1 MKYNGRQVVKVN
13 KITPVGGGLLAI
25 GDYSQLEIFIAAIL
39 SGEQKLL
46 DALASGDDIH
56 AWVAS
61 QIFPELKGMS
71 IKEIKKNHKLARSKS
86 KQVSFGILYQ
96 KKPTTAEMETVYELF
111 FNTFTSLKRWV
122 DDTKQ
127 FCKENGY
134 VETPFGRFRKLPD
147 AKLTDRRDLS
157 LINAALRRAVNSPI
171 QSTASDCAFIACVTI
186 DSILERLKMK
196 SQFLG
201 GVHDSIIVDAYPGE
215 TFEVCEVMKHA
226 TTELTHDFMHGF
238 RLNFDMGIGHSWG
251 RQLEIKKEWSE
262 GNRRFYLLE
271 GGDIDFV
278 YLKKELTIGYG
289 NKLKYESVE
298 LGDDIEYESRV
309 HDWVPQSKKQI
320 SVTISI
326 PEFNIDFSTIE
337 KEIIYEN

>member
-1 MKYNGRQVVKVN
+1 M
-13 KITPVGGGLLAI
+13 
-25 GDYSQLEIFIAAIL
+25 AAIL
-39 SGEQKLL
+39 SGEKKLL

-61 QIFPELKGMS
+61 QIFPELKGLS

-86 KQVSFGILYQ
+86 KQVYFGILYQ

-111 FNTFTSLKRWV
+111 FNTFTSLKKWV

-127 FCKENGY
+127 FCRENGY

-147 AKLTDRRDLS
+147 AMLTDRRDIS

-171 QSTASDCAFIACVTI
+171 QSTASDCAFIACVVI
-186 DSILERLKMK
+186 DYILEQLKMK

-215 TFEVCEVMKHA
+215 TFAVCDVMRHA
-226 TTELTHDFMHGF
+226 TTEITHDFMHGF
-238 RLNFDMGIGHSWG
+238 KLNFDMGIGHSWG
-251 RQLEIKKEWSE
+251 RQLEIKKEWRE
-262 GNRRFYLLE
+262 NGRNFYILE

-278 YLKKELTIGYG
+278 YLKRELSMSYG
-289 NKLKYESVE
+289 NQLKYEQVE
-298 LGDDIEYESRV
+298 LGDEIEYESRV
-309 HDWVPQSKKQI
+309 HDWVPQSKRQI
-320 SVTISI
+320 TVTLSI
-326 PEFNIDFSTIE
+326 PEFNIDYSAIE
-337 KEIIYEN
+337 REY